1 MDVERPLKGR
11 RRRRWTIGSLMV
23 LVAVCALVF
32 FLIRPGQPAAVR
44 IGAEIIRTYAPEIDL
59 ARCEAKVVGM
69 TPDRQY
75 WMVHFIEDVPR
86 EGVQRPIA
94 VTVPDARVRQL
105 KRRWWWQ

>member
-1 MDVERPLKGR
+1 MDVERNTSGL

-23 LVAVCALVF
+23 LVALCALVF

-44 IGAEIIRTYAPEIDL
+44 VGAEIIRTHAPQVDL
-59 ARCEAKVVGM
+59 DHCDATVVGM

-75 WMVHFIEDVPR
+75 WMVHFTEDLPR
-86 EGVQRPIA
+86 EGVQKPIA
-94 VTVPDARVRQL
+94 VTVPDWRVRQL